1 MNNIFFK
8 KIYRK
13 KTIEK
18 ISKKCKMMGTSK
30 KIEPYTFM
38 NLRVLISLFSFIFF
52 ICFNDKGYIYGPI
65 FMLVIYFGFE
75 YLLDYYIEKRK
86 SKLNYEAIFFFQVLV
101 LSLESGKDLK
111 SAIMLT
117 TKNINSELSEE
128 FKQTIIEVDS
138 GKSLVEALNS
148 MKYRIPSEEIN
159 TVILNIKESSL
170 FGNNIV
176 DSLNN
181 QIEYLRD
188 KKINSIK
195 AMINK
200 MPIKISVVSV
210 IFVIPIILLL
220 ILGPVLINYF
230 LK

>member
-18 ISKKCKMMGTSK
+18 ITKKCKLLGSK
-30 KIEPYTFM
+30 NIEPYTFM
-38 NLRVLISLFSFIFF
+38 NLRVLISLFSFI
-52 ICFNDKGYIYGPI
+52 ILLLFNDKGYIYAPI

-75 YLLDYYIEKRK
+75 YILDYYIDKRR

-117 TKNINSELSEE
+117 TKNISSELSEE
-128 FKQTIIEVDS
+128 FKKTIVEVDS
-138 GKSLVEALNS
+138 GKSLNEALNS

-195 AMINK
+195 AKINK

-210 IFVIPIILLL
+210 IFIIPIILLL
-220 ILGPVLINYF
+220 ILGPVLVSYF

>member
-1 MNNIFFK
+1 MNTFFK

-13 KTIEK
+13 KTINK
-18 ISKKCKMMGTSK
+18 ISKKCKLLGSK
-30 KIEPYTFM
+30 KMINVYSFM
-38 NLRVLISLFSFIFF
+38 NLRILLTVLIFI
-52 ICFNDKGYIYGPI
+52 I
-65 FMLVIYFGFE
+65 FMLFSDSGFISAPIFALITYFGFE
-75 YLLDYYIEKRK
+75 YILDYYIEKRRNR
-86 SKLNYEAIFFFQVLV
+86 LNYDAIFFFQVLV

-111 SAIMLT
+111 SAIELT
-117 TKNINSELSEE
+117 TRNINSEISDE
-128 FKQTIIEVDS
+128 FKKTILEINS
-138 GKSLVEALNS
+138 GKSLLEALNS
-148 MKYRIPSEEIN
+148 MKDRIPSEEIN

-195 AMINK
+195 GKINK
-200 MPIKISVVSV
+200 MPIKISVISV
-210 IFVIPIILLL
+210 VFIVPIVLLL
-220 ILGPVLINYF
+220 ILGPVLINYL